1 MSKLFFFKSSL
12 SFDTQSSFWYATQI
26 LVKSN
31 MWIINNEISIQDLLE
46 CSEGK
51 HTERWAAVATPV
63 GSSYS

>member
-1 MSKLFFFKSSL
+1 
-12 SFDTQSSFWYATQI
+12 
-26 LVKSN
+26 